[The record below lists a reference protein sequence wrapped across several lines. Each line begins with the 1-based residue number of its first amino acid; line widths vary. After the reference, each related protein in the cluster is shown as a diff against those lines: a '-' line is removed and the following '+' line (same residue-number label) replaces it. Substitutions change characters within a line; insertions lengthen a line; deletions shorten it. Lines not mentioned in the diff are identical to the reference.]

1 VTVRSAE
8 TALVWFVALYPPVV
22 AAFWIAGGVV
32 FRLLDERVSLDGI
45 TDWPGVTLLIPAYNE
60 ELVIGTCVR
69 AALAVDYPSL
79 EILVLDDGST
89 DETAQVATAA
99 AAGDSRVTVLRDP
112 VNRGKAERLNLGF
125 ERAAHELVAVTDA
138 DTHLEAAALKF
149 LVARIGRSPRIAAVA
164 GSPHVTNRTNLRA
177 ALQIVEAASIVGLIR
192 RTQALAGSVGVVAGV
207 VGLFRR
213 DAVLGVGGH
222 DGRMATEDIDLSWR
236 LLIAGWHTTFEPQA
250 LVGMQVPTT
259 MGALWKQR
267 CRWARGQGEV
277 LNVHLAEVARW
288 RRRWLWPLGFEAFA
302 SLLWAVAF
310 VVTIAV
316 VVATLALPSGATFGD
331 VGIAWGVAL
340 AVVATVQAV
349 FALTIGARYDRL
361 ALTALLVAPLYTVAF
376 WMLNALAAVRAEA
389 PAMLRGPTEQ
399 RVVWDIPRQ
408 RSDAGGEPL

>member
-1 VTVRSAE
+1 VRSFE
-8 TALVWFVALYPPVV
+8 TALVWFVALYPPVI
-22 AAFWIAGGVV
+22 AAMWIAGGLV
-32 FRLLDERVSLDGI
+32 FRLLDERATVQQI
-45 TDWPGVTLLIPAYNE
+45 TSWPGVTLLIPAYNE

-89 DETAQVATAA
+89 DQTARIATAA
-99 AAGDSRVTVLRDP
+99 ADGDRHVTVLQDP

-125 ERAAHELVAVTDA
+125 TRAAHELVAVIDA
-138 DTHLEAAALKF
+138 DTHLETDALKF
-149 LVARIGRSPRIAAVA
+149 LVARIDRSPRIAAVA
-164 GSPHVTNRTNLRA
+164 GSPHVTNRRSLPA

-192 RTQALAGSVGVVAGV
+192 RTQAVMGSVGVVAGV
-207 VGLFRR
+207 LGLFRR
-213 DAVLGVGGH
+213 EAVLEVGGH

-236 LLIAGWHTTFEPQA
+236 LLIAGWHTTFEPNA

-259 MGALWKQR
+259 LGALWKQR

-277 LNVHLAEVARW
+277 LNLHLAKVLRW
-288 RRRWLWPLGFEAFA
+288 KRRWLWPLALEAFA
-302 SLLWAVAF
+302 SLVWAVAF
-310 VVTIAV
+310 GVTIAV
-316 VVATLALPSGATFGD
+316 AVATLALPSGKTLGD

-340 AVVATVQAV
+340 AVVATLQAV
-349 FALTIGARYDRL
+349 FALAIGARYDRL

-389 PAMLRGPTEQ
+389 PALVRGPTEH

-408 RSDAGGEPL
+408 QSGASGESL

>member
-1 VTVRSAE
+1 MRSAE

-22 AAFWIAGGVV
+22 AAMWIAGGVV
-32 FRLLDERVSLDGI
+32 FRLLDERVNLGAI

-69 AALAVDYPSL
+69 AALAVDYSSL

-89 DETAQVATAA
+89 DETAHVATAA
-99 AAGDSRVTVLRDP
+99 AAGDPRVTVVRDP

-125 ERAAHELVAVTDA
+125 ACAAHELVAVIDA
-138 DTHLEAAALKF
+138 DTHLEADALRF
-149 LVARIGRSPRIAAVA
+149 LVARISRSPRIAAVA

-192 RTQALAGSVGVVAGV
+192 RTQAVGGSVGVVAGV
-207 VGLFRR
+207 LGLFRR
-213 DAVLGVGGH
+213 DAVLEVGGY

-236 LLIAGWHTTFEPQA
+236 LLIAGWHTTFEPHA

-259 MGALWKQR
+259 MSALWKQR

-277 LNVHLAEVARW
+277 LNLHLAKVVRW
-288 RRRWLWPLGFEAFA
+288 KRRWLWPLGLEAFA
-302 SLLWAVAF
+302 SLLWALAF
-310 VVTIAV
+310 GVTI
-316 VVATLALPSGATFGD
+316 VVAAAALALPNGKTFGE
-331 VGIAWGVAL
+331 VGIAWGVAV
-340 AVVATVQAV
+340 AVVATLQAL
-349 FALTIGARYDRL
+349 FALAIGARYDRL
-361 ALTALLVAPLYTVAF
+361 ALTAMLVAPLYTVAF

-389 PAMLRGPTEQ
+389 PAMVRGPTEH

-408 RSDAGGEPL
+408 RSDASGEA

>member
-1 VTVRSAE
+1 MRSAE
-8 TALVWFVALYPPVV
+8 TALIWFVALYPPVV
-22 AAFWIAGGVV
+22 AAMWIAGGVV
-32 FRLLDERVSLDGI
+32 FRLLDERAAVGGI
-45 TDWPGVTLLIPAYNE
+45 TAWPGVTLLIPAYNE
-60 ELVIGTCVR
+60 EPVIGTCVR

-89 DETAQVATAA
+89 DETACVATAA
-99 AAGDSRVTVLRDP
+99 AAADRRVTVVEDP
-112 VNRGKAERLNLGF
+112 VNRGKAERLNLGLA
-125 ERAAHELVAVTDA
+125 RAAHELVAVIDA
-138 DTHLEAAALKF
+138 DTHLETDALKF
-149 LVARIGRSPRIAAVA
+149 LVARISRSPRIAAVA

-192 RTQALAGSVGVVAGV
+192 RTQAVAGSVGVVAGV
-207 VGLFRR
+207 LGLFRR
-213 DAVLGVGGH
+213 DAVLEVGGY

-236 LLIAGWHTTFEPQA
+236 LLIAGWHTTFEPHA

-259 MGALWKQR
+259 MSALWKQR

-277 LNVHLAEVARW
+277 LNLHIEQVIRW
-288 RRRWLWPLGFEAFA
+288 KRRWLWPLGFEALA

-310 VVTIAV
+310 GVTIAV
-316 VVATLALPSGATFGD
+316 AAAALALPSGKTFGD

-340 AVVATVQAV
+340 AVVATLQAV
-349 FALTIGARYDRL
+349 FALAVGARYDRL

-389 PAMLRGPTEQ
+389 PAMLRGPSEH